1 MQAMERSSR
10 FSRGLRR
17 STASVATLCLVVP
30 VVVLAEGTM
39 QGTAGNDV
47 LTGTAGADSIFGLA
61 GNDAINGGAGDD
73 DLDGG
78 LGADDLRGGAGTDSV
93 LYGGRDVAVAVTLND
108 VADDGQQGEGDNV
121 HTDVEQIFGGDGG
134 DRLNGNAGAQLID
147 GGGGDDSILDGGGRD
162 RVYGG
167 PGNDVITTFDGDF
180 DVVDCGPGIDTAT
193 ADSSDVLI
201 GCERRLPGPRIR
213 TPVRYEFL
221 YKGPLTHF
229 TLLIVNRLPAAGI
242 VEVRCRGGGCPFS
255 TNRIKAKPGQTRVTL
270 TNLLKGRRLRA
281 GATLEVRVSAPQ
293 TIGRVERFRIR
304 RGKGPVH
311 TVLCLPPGSNR
322 PRARC

>member
-1 MQAMERSSR
+1 M
-10 FSRGLRR
+10 RR
-17 STASVATLCLVVP
+17 SITSVAALGLLVPAVA
-30 VVVLAEGTM
+30 LAQATM
-39 QGTAGNDV
+39 QGSSGDDV

-61 GNDAINGGAGDD
+61 GSDRIDGGAGDD

-78 LGADDLRGGAGTDSV
+78 PGADDLRGGAGSDSV
-93 LYGGRDVAVAVTLND
+93 LYGGRSAAVAVTLDD

-121 HTDVEQIFGGDGG
+121 HADIEQIFGGDGG
-134 DRLNGNAGAQLID
+134 DRLNGNARAQLID
-147 GGGGDDSILDGGGRD
+147 GGPGDDSILDGGGRD

-167 PGNDVITTFDGDF
+167 PGNDVLTTFDADS
-180 DVVDCGPGIDTAT
+180 DVVDCGPGNDTAT
-193 ADSSDVLI
+193 ADASDVLI

-221 YKGPLTHF
+221 YKGPRTHF
-229 TLLIVNRLPAAGI
+229 TLLIVNQLPAGGI
-242 VEVRCRGGGCPFS
+242 VEVRCRGGGCPFA
-255 TNRIKAKPGQTRVTL
+255 TNRVKAKPGQKRVTL
-270 TNLLKGRRLRA
+270 TNLLKGRRLRV

-311 TVLCLPPGSNR
+311 TVLCTPPGSNR
-322 PRARC
+322 AKARC